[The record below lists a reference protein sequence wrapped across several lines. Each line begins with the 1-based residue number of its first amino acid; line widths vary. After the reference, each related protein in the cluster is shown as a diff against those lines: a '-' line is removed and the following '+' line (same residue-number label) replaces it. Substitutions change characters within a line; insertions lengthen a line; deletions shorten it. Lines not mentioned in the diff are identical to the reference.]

1 MVSYLPY
8 FSKGSS
14 PSTMSSVFL
23 HHILKTD
30 TGFVRGLSWSLRA
43 VGSVV
48 GDVAGTDISILLFG
62 ESGTGKDAYARMI
75 HSLSGLDGTSL
86 KKVGCAQDDTKGL
99 MEQIRSTLTAE
110 QRGTL
115 FLDGIDE
122 LEPACQRMLLS
133 LLPDGDHRPN
143 SRSAAVRLV
152 SSSSENLEQ
161 QVEQGHFRRELYYR
175 ISAVRLRLPP
185 LRERKE
191 DIPALF
197 DSMLA
202 RHSNELQRT
211 PPLVDSG
218 TMEILVSYHWPGNI
232 RELGNV
238 ARKIV
243 AFGNVDTALADLRG
257 PSQTRLLGTGR
268 ATTSLKLASR
278 AASNRAEREMIL
290 KALAHTQWNR
300 KRAARELQISYKSL
314 LYKIKELVVQK
325 SDTEIL

>member
-1 MVSYLPY
+1 
-8 FSKGSS
+8 
-14 PSTMSSVFL
+14 MSSVFL
-23 HHILKTD
+23 HHTLKTD
-30 TGFVRGLSWSLRA
+30 RGFVRGLSSAMQDL
-43 VGSVV
+43 GKVV
-48 GDVAGTDISILLFG
+48 GDLAGTDIPILLIG

-75 HSLSGLDGTSL
+75 HSLCGLDGTSL

-99 MEQIRSTLTAE
+99 IEQIRSTLTAE

-133 LLPDGDHRPN
+133 LLPDGDPRPN

-191 DIPALF
+191 DIPALL

-218 TMEILVSYHWPGNI
+218 TMEILLSYHWPGNI

-268 ATTSLKLASR
+268 TPTSLKLASR